1 MMRNPR
7 IGNANKIGFDETED
21 SDDLNPEWENW
32 IDKSGI
38 TDKLREMGELQMEGA
53 DVYMSTF
60 SQLKQFPFFPPN
72 VTLVLSFRPPISRY
86 CYHIWR

>member
-60 SQLKQFPFFPPN
+60 SQLKQFPFFRQMSHWFYPFDRQFP
-72 VTLVLSFRPPISRY
+72 RY

>member
-1 MMRNPR
+1 MREEIIPEMMRNPR
-7 IGNANKIGFDETED
+7 IGNSNKIGFDETED

-60 SQLKQFPFFPPN
+60 SQLK
-72 VTLVLSFRPPISRY
+72 
-86 CYHIWR
+86 